1 MKILKRTPGVHHP
14 CFFSADKKRYGRIHL
29 PVAPGCNIQCAYCRR
44 DYDCVN
50 ENRPGVSKGV
60 VSPARALER
69 LTESLKAMPNLS
81 VAAVAGPGDA
91 FADPETTLETFRLI
105 RERFSAMSLC
115 VSSNGLNLAPYVS
128 DLKGLGVN
136 FVTVT
141 VNALDPGIGALLV
154 DEVREEG
161 KVLAGQEGAGILI
174 ERQLEA
180 VSRLKEKAIT
190 VKINTVA
197 VPDINMDHSLI
208 MARRFASMGVDLMNI
223 LPLIPV
229 EGTRMEGIT
238 PPSPEKIRYLR
249 RAAQAFLP
257 QMHHCKRCR
266 ADAAGCLE

>member
-1 MKILKRTPGVHHP
+1 MKTLKRTPGVHHP
-14 CFFSADKKRYGRIHL
+14 CFYSGDKKRYGRIHL

-60 VSPARALER
+60 VSPAKALER
-69 LTESLKAMPNLS
+69 LVKSLKAMPNLS

-91 FADPETTLETFRLI
+91 FADPETTLETFELI
-105 RERFSAMSLC
+105 RERFSGISLC
-115 VSSNGLNLAPYVS
+115 VSSNGLNLAPYVT
-128 DLKGLGVN
+128 DLKDLGVN

-141 VNALDPGIGALLV
+141 VNALDPGIGARLV
-154 DEVREEG
+154 DEVRVEG
-161 KVLAGQEGAGILI
+161 EVLEGRHGAGLLI
-174 ERQLEA
+174 DRQLEA
-180 VSRLKEKAIT
+180 VSRLKKSGIT

-208 MARRFASMGVDLMNI
+208 MARRFAAMGVDLMNI

-229 EGTRMEGIT
+229 AGTRMAGVT
-238 PPSPEKIRYLR
+238 PPSPEKIRHLR

-257 QMHHCKRCR
+257 QMHHCRRCR